1 MKFIV
6 NSTALLRELQK
17 LNGVISSSNTLPILD
32 NFLFNIN
39 NNQMSIVASDLETTM
54 MSSISVEADADG
66 KITIPA
72 RILIDTLKTF
82 SNQPLTF
89 IVDTNT
95 FGIEMSSELGNYKL
109 AGQNADEFPK
119 IPTLQS
125 SSSTT
130 MKGEVLVNAINK
142 TLFASGNDELRP
154 VMSGVFCELSS
165 EQTTFVATDAHK
177 LVKHSRTDVKSDN
190 TVSFILP
197 KKPLTIL
204 KNNIGDDSDVT
215 LEYNETNALFS
226 FGNIT
231 IICRLIDGKYP
242 NYEAVIPK
250 ENPNKLTIATST
262 LLSSIKRVSIYAN
275 KTTHQIRFKV
285 AGSEL
290 QITSEDLDFANK
302 AEERLSCQYEGEDM
316 EIGFNSK
323 FVIDMLNNIGAEQI
337 SIEMSAPNRAGIIL
351 PLDGMEEG
359 ENTLMLVMPVMLI
372 NYYEKNNLNFSPY
385 ILHNCKYST
394 KFNSY

>member
-1 MKFIV
+1 MTLILTQNKKEDLMKFIV

-17 LNGVISSSNTLPILD
+17 LNGVISSNNTLPILD
-32 NFLFNIN
+32 NFLFDIN
-39 NNQMSIVASDLETTM
+39 SNNMTIIASDLETTM
-54 MSSISVEADADG
+54 MSTISVEADVDG

-89 IVDTNT
+89 IVNTET
-95 FGIEMSSELGNYKL
+95 FGIEMSSEMGNYKL
-109 AGQNADEFPK
+109 AGQNANEFPK
-119 IPTLQS
+119 TPKLNG

-130 MKGEVLVNAINK
+130 IKGDILANAINK

-154 VMSGVFCELSS
+154 VMSGMFCELSS
-165 EQTTFVATDAHK
+165 EQITFVATDAHK
-177 LVKHSRTDVKSDN
+177 LVKHTRTDISSDK
-190 TVSFILP
+190 TASFILP

-204 KNNIGDDSDVT
+204 KNNISDDADIK
-215 LEYNETNALFS
+215 LEFNDTNALFT
-226 FGNIT
+226 FNNIT

-250 ENPNKLTIATST
+250 ENPNKLTIETAS

-275 KTTHQIRFKV
+275 KTTHQIRLKI

-302 AEERLSCQYEGEDM
+302 AEERLSCQYEGTDM

-337 SIEMSAPNRAGIIL
+337 SLEMSAPNRAGIIL
-351 PLDGMEEG
+351 PLDGLEEG
-359 ENTLMLVMPVMLI
+359 ENTLMLVMPVML
-372 NYYEKNNLNFSPY
+372 NN
-385 ILHNCKYST
+385 
-394 KFNSY
+394 

>member
-1 MKFIV
+1 MTLILTQNKKEDLMKFIV

-17 LNGVISSSNTLPILD
+17 LNGVISSNNTLPILD
-32 NFLFNIN
+32 NFLFDIN
-39 NNQMSIVASDLETTM
+39 SNNMTIIASDLETTM
-54 MSSISVEADADG
+54 MSTISVEADVDG

-89 IVDTNT
+89 IVNTET
-95 FGIEMSSELGNYKL
+95 FGIEMSSEMGNYKL
-109 AGQNADEFPK
+109 AGQNANEFPK
-119 IPTLQS
+119 TPKLNG
-125 SSSTT
+125 SSTT
-130 MKGEVLVNAINK
+130 TIKGDILANAINK

-154 VMSGVFCELSS
+154 VMSGMFCELST
-165 EQTTFVATDAHK
+165 EQITFVSTDAHK
-177 LVKHSRTDVKSDN
+177 LVKHTRTDISSDK
-190 TVSFILP
+190 TASFILP

-204 KNNIGDDSDVT
+204 KNNISDDADIK
-215 LEYNETNALFS
+215 LEFNDTNALFT
-226 FGNIT
+226 FNNIT

-250 ENPNKLTIATST
+250 ENPNKLTIETAS

-275 KTTHQIRFKV
+275 KTTHQIRLKI

-302 AEERLSCQYEGEDM
+302 AEERLSCQYEGTDM

-337 SIEMSAPNRAGIIL
+337 SLEMSAPNRAGIIL
-351 PLDGMEEG
+351 PLDGLEEG
-359 ENTLMLVMPVMLI
+359 ENTLMLVMPVML
-372 NYYEKNNLNFSPY
+372 NN
-385 ILHNCKYST
+385 
-394 KFNSY
+394 

>member
-6 NSTALLRELQK
+6 NSNALLKELQK
-17 LNGVISSSNTLPILD
+17 LNGVISSNNTLPILD
-32 NFLFNIN
+32 NFLFDISNK
-39 NNQMSIVASDLETTM
+39 QMSIIASDLETTM
-54 MSSISVEADADG
+54 MSSISVEADMDG

-82 SNQPLTF
+82 ANQPLTF
-89 IVDTNT
+89 IVDTTT

-119 IPTLQS
+119 IPELSAS
-125 SSSTT
+125 SSIILS
-130 MKGEVLVNAINK
+130 GEILSNAINK

-154 VMSGVFCELSS
+154 VMSGVFCDLSS

-177 LVKHSRTDVKSDN
+177 LVRHSRTDVKSDK
-190 TVSFILP
+190 TDSFILP

-204 KNNIGDDSDVT
+204 KNNIGEDAEVK
-215 LEYNETNALFS
+215 LEFNDTNALFS
-226 FGNIT
+226 FENII
-231 IICRLIDGKYP
+231 IICRLVDGKYP

-250 ENPNKLTIATST
+250 ENPNKLTIETAE

-275 KTTHQIRFKV
+275 KTTHQIRFKI

-302 AEERLSCQYEGEDM
+302 AEERLSCQYKGEDM

-323 FVIDMLNNIGAEQI
+323 FVIEMLNNIGAKEV

-351 PLDGMEEG
+351 PLDGLEEG
-359 ENTLMLVMPVMLI
+359 ENTLMLVMPVML
-372 NYYEKNNLNFSPY
+372 NN
-385 ILHNCKYST
+385 
-394 KFNSY
+394 